1 MQSLPSGLILR
12 RLVFGA
18 AGALCVATGAAAQ
31 EYPSILPMRDATI
44 VYDVQS
50 TGSGALR
57 VEADISA
64 ANQKLRLSEVGRP
77 DYLLI
82 DRGAEQVIL
91 VSPDKGMSFAVATGG
106 FLHRQLDPGS
116 NLHFSRAGTRSVAGI
131 ACTVWRIEGPHGAGD
146 SCITNDGII
155 LSAEGKGDKPDS
167 SGRIPSGRVTAL
179 SVNYVDQPPD
189 LFDPPDG
196 MPTVNLPPS
205 LFQSMVSGITGLS
218 GP

>member
-1 MQSLPSGLILR
+1 MQSPSSGLILR
-12 RLVFGA
+12 RLLLGA
-18 AGALCVATGAAAQ
+18 AGALGVATCAAAQ

-44 VYDVQS
+44 LYDVQS
-50 TGSGALR
+50 SGSGALR
-57 VEADISA
+57 IEADISA

-82 DRGAEQVIL
+82 DRGAEQVML
-91 VSPDKGMSFAVATGG
+91 VSPDKGMTFAVSTGG

-116 NLHFSRAGTRSVAGI
+116 NLRFSRAGTRSVAGV

-196 MPTVNLPPS
+196 MPQITLPPS